1 MPSPTVTALKTLYMA
16 NLKEVRTRIAS
27 VSSTQQITSAMKMVS
42 AAKFRRAQNAIVG
55 MRPYANQLGDI
66 VSDIDT
72 GDGIQT
78 PYHEVR
84 KLEHVLLVVV
94 TSNKGLCGAFNS
106 NVIKQAQA
114 RIDYY
119 RSIATADQPAQLS
132 MITIGKRCSEY
143 FGKRFDNVV
152 GSHDELLDNA
162 SFDAIAT
169 FADDILQQY
178 CDKKYDRVEL
188 VYNQFKNSL
197 VQILS
202 TEQFLPVTVNTT
214 SGNGGTAMKQTA
226 SDYIYEPSKEE
237 ILAEIIPLTLR
248 SQFYRVILDSLASEH
263 GARMNAMQKATD
275 NATELL
281 KELRLSYN
289 KARQAAIT
297 NEIIE
302 IVSGSEALKG

>member
-1 MPSPTVTALKTLYMA
+1 MA

-55 MRPYANQLGDI
+55 MRPYARQLGDI
-66 VSDIDT
+66 VADIDT

-84 KLEHVLLVVV
+84 KLENVLLVVV

-114 RIDYY
+114 RIDEY
-119 RSIATADQPAQLS
+119 RSMSTEEQPARLA

-143 FGKRFDNVV
+143 FGKRFDNIV
-152 GSHDELLDNA
+152 GSYDSLLDNN
-162 SFDAIAT
+162 T
-169 FADDILQQY
+169 FDDIANLADSIMEQF
-178 CDKKYDRVEL
+178 CNKRYDRVEL

-197 VQILS
+197 VQILT
-202 TEQFLPVTVNTT
+202 TEQFLPVVPKPA
-214 SGNGGTAMKQTA
+214 GGPDKV
-226 SDYIYEPSKEE
+226 SNNDYIYEPSKEA
-237 ILAEIIPLTLR
+237 ILREMIPLMLR

>member
-1 MPSPTVTALKTLYMA
+1 MA
-16 NLKEVRTRIAS
+16 NLKEVRNRIAS

-42 AAKFRRAQNAIVG
+42 ASKFRRAQNAITG
-55 MRPYANQLGDI
+55 IRPYANQLAEI
-66 VSDIDT
+66 VADIDT
-72 GDGIQT
+72 GDGVQT

-84 KLEHVLLVVV
+84 KLENVLLVVV

-106 NVIKQAQA
+106 NVLKQAQA
-114 RIDYY
+114 RIEHY
-119 RSIATADQPAQLS
+119 RAAATAEQPARLA
-132 MITIGKRCSEY
+132 MITIGKRATEF

-152 GSHDELLDNA
+152 ASYDDLLDHCT
-162 SFDAIAT
+162 FDAVAQL
-169 FADDILQQY
+169 ADGIMEDF
-178 CDKKYDRVEL
+178 CNKKYDHVEL
-188 VYNQFKNSL
+188 IYNQFKNSL

-202 TEQFLPVTVNTT
+202 TEQFLPVLPKAAEADKGGKTVAN
-214 SGNGGTAMKQTA
+214 
-226 SDYIYEPSKEE
+226 DYIYEPSKEA
-237 ILAEIIPLTLR
+237 ILCEMIPLTLR
-248 SQFYRVILDSLASEH
+248 SQFYRVFLDSLASEH

>member
-1 MPSPTVTALKTLYMA
+1 MA

-42 AAKFRRAQNAIVG
+42 AAKFRRAQNAIIG
-55 MRPYANQLGDI
+55 MRPYARQLNDI
-66 VSDIDT
+66 VAGIDT
-72 GDGIQT
+72 GDGIET

-84 KLEHVLLVVV
+84 KLENVLLVVV

-114 RIDYY
+114 RINEY
-119 RSIATADQPAQLS
+119 RAHATADQPARLA
-132 MITIGKRCSEY
+132 MITIGKRSTE
-143 FGKRFDNVV
+143 FFVKRFDNIV
-152 GSHDELLDNA
+152 GSYDSLLDN
-162 SFDAIAT
+162 STFDDVANL
-169 FADDILQQY
+169 ADSIMQQF
-178 CDKKYDRVEL
+178 CDKQYDRVEII
-188 VYNQFKNSL
+188 YNQFKNSL

-202 TEQFLPVTVNTT
+202 TEQFLPIVTKADKGEGTSVN
-214 SGNGGTAMKQTA
+214 N
-226 SDYIYEPSKEE
+226 DYIYEPSKEE
-237 ILAEIIPLTLR
+237 ILREMIPLMLR

>member
-1 MPSPTVTALKTLYMA
+1 MA

-55 MRPYANQLGDI
+55 MRPYANQLGQI
-66 VSDIDT
+66 AADIDT

-84 KLEHVLLVVV
+84 RLENVLLVVV

-119 RSIATADQPAQLS
+119 KSIATADQPAHLA

-143 FGKRFDNVV
+143 FAKRFDNVV
-152 GSHDELLDNA
+152 GSFDDLLDNA
-162 SFDAIAT
+162 SFDTVASL
-169 FADDILQQY
+169 ADDVMQQF

-202 TEQFLPVTVNTT
+202 TEQFLPIQPSQ
-214 SGNGGTAMKQTA
+214 SGKGAA
-226 SDYIYEPSKEE
+226 SGMANDYIYEPSKED
-237 ILAEIIPLTLR
+237 ILREMIPLTLR
-248 SQFYRVILDSLASEH
+248 SHFYRVILDSLASEH

>member
-1 MPSPTVTALKTLYMA
+1 MA

-55 MRPYANQLGDI
+55 MRPYARQLGDI
-66 VSDIDT
+66 VADIDT

-84 KLEHVLLVVV
+84 KLENVLLVVV

-114 RIDYY
+114 RIDEY
-119 RSIATADQPAQLS
+119 RSMSTEEQPARLA

-143 FGKRFDNVV
+143 FGKRFDNIV
-152 GSHDELLDNA
+152 GSYDSLLDNN
-162 SFDAIAT
+162 T
-169 FADDILQQY
+169 FDDIANLADSIMEQFY
-178 CDKKYDRVEL
+178 NKRYDRVEL

-197 VQILS
+197 VQILT
-202 TEQFLPVTVNTT
+202 TEQFLPVVPKPA
-214 SGNGGTAMKQTA
+214 GGSDKV
-226 SDYIYEPSKEE
+226 SNNDYIYEPSKEA
-237 ILAEIIPLTLR
+237 ILREMIPLMLR